1 MWVYRVLAA
10 FLRVAARVFFRQV
23 EVVGQ
28 ELLPTDENASIIFA
42 GNHPN
47 SLVDPI
53 LVVAFSGRIVH
64 FAAKDTLF
72 QSRLLRFFLRGL
84 GAVPVMRKSDHG
96 DAASNDSAFAA
107 LENVLAEGRC
117 MGIFP
122 EGISYDAS
130 SLQKLKTGAARI
142 ALNACR
148 NRPQLTVY
156 IVPCGLTYIRKRR
169 FRSRALLQFGP
180 PILVRGSETADDSKE
195 LFEEAK
201 TLTTRLET
209 AIRALTINADD
220 WETLRVLDGVR
231 RIYQPPA
238 ISIEERIE
246 LARRFSANFPFVK
259 DKPNV
264 IELFERVREY
274 LDRLAAM
281 GLRDRDILVEP
292 SNSRVEF
299 RLLRHVALLV
309 VWLPLALPGLVL
321 HAPIG
326 LLAIFA
332 GRFLTPRKDVI
343 ATTKLVAGLAGTLL
357 LHLLLIVGAGWK
369 WGGLGAVGVFLMLPL
384 TGWATLQVF
393 DRLTHIRRWFG
404 TFRALL
410 RFPEQRR
417 ELMEERKAL
426 EQKVLEIVD
435 QYRPK
440 DLTLLFP
447 RSRDDDAKKL

>member
-1 MWVYRVLAA
+1 MWAHRILAA
-10 FLRVAARVFFRQV
+10 FLRLAARVFFRQV

-28 ELLPTDENASIIFA
+28 EHLPTGESTPIIFA

-72 QSRLLRFFLRGL
+72 QSRLLRVFLRGL
-84 GAVPVMRKSDHG
+84 GAVPVMRKNDHG
-96 DAASNDSAFAA
+96 EAATNESAFVA
-107 LENVLAEGRC
+107 LENLLAEGRC

-142 ALNACR
+142 ALNTCR
-148 NRPQLTVY
+148 NHPGLTVY

-180 PILVRGSETADDSKE
+180 PILVCTPEPGPTDGAGPDHARE
-195 LFEEAK
+195 L
-201 TLTTRLET
+201 TGRIET

-231 RIYQPPA
+231 RIYQPPS
-238 ISIEERIE
+238 ISIEERVE

-259 DKPNV
+259 DKPDIV
-264 IELFERVREY
+264 ALFNQVREY
-274 LDRLAAM
+274 LDRLDAL
-281 GLRDRDILVEP
+281 GIRDRDIA
-292 SNSRVEF
+292 SGAADGRIGW
-299 RLLRHVALLV
+299 RLLRHLALV
-309 VWLPLALPGLVL
+309 FVWLPLALPGLVL

-357 LHLLLIVGAGWK
+357 LHLLLIVGAWWTWGWI
-369 WGGLGAVGVFLMLPL
+369 GAAAVLLVLPL
-384 TGWATLQVF
+384 SGWATLQVL
-393 DRLTHIRRWFG
+393 DRLSHVRRWFG
-404 TFRALL
+404 TLRGLMRFPQQRRALK
-410 RFPEQRR
+410 
-417 ELMEERKAL
+417 EERRML
-426 EQKVLEIVD
+426 ENKVLQIVD

-440 DLTLLFP
+440 DLVLLFP
-447 RSRDDDAKKL
+447 RTVDDTAPKS